1 MQQYKFCVI
10 YANCQGE
17 YLKKI
22 LSKSKIFTRI
32 YTQIEHFE
40 NYKFINDK
48 QIEYLKIYFSNDIC
62 NIILDYKYQPIP
74 SYVCNADL
82 FIYQP
87 VNSNHNKLST
97 THIINNILKKECKV
111 ISFPY
116 IYNNA
121 IWIYDK
127 KGNFDKIFKN
137 LFLNFSLEETL
148 AKFKNL
154 EIDFNFQKR
163 FENTMNILKIRE
175 QTTDIKVHQYILD
188 NFKKKKLFISE
199 PHPTIHIYYHC
210 TIQLFKL
217 LNLNNDISFELAF
230 TVLTLDRAQKLH
242 TGLIEKFPKTPYD
255 INFYKFEWKKEPDD
269 NWLAFY
275 SDKIKKIYLET
286 LSMNN

>member
-22 LSKSKIFTRI
+22 LSKSKIFTNI

-40 NYKFINDK
+40 NYKLINEK
-48 QIEYLKIYFSNDIC
+48 
-62 NIILDYKYQPIP
+62 QPIP

-87 VNSNHNKLST
+87 VNSYHNKLST

-127 KGNFDKIFKN
+127 KGDFDKIFKN

-163 FENTMNILKIRE
+163 FENTMNILKTRE

-210 TIQLFKL
+210 TIELFKL

-230 TVLTLDRAQKLH
+230 SVLISERAQKLH
-242 TGLIEKFPKTPYD
+242 TGLIEKSPKTPYD
-255 INFYKFEWKKEPDD
+255 TNFYKFEWKKEPDD
-269 NWLAFY
+269 NWLTFY

-286 LSMNN
+286 LFMNN

>member
-87 VNSNHNKLST
+87 VNSYHN
-97 THIINNILKKECKV
+97 
-111 ISFPY
+111 
-116 IYNNA
+116 
-121 IWIYDK
+121 
-127 KGNFDKIFKN
+127 
-137 LFLNFSLEETL
+137 
-148 AKFKNL
+148 
-154 EIDFNFQKR
+154 
-163 FENTMNILKIRE
+163 
-175 QTTDIKVHQYILD
+175 
-188 NFKKKKLFISE
+188 
-199 PHPTIHIYYHC
+199 
-210 TIQLFKL
+210 
-217 LNLNNDISFELAF
+217 EL
-230 TVLTLDRAQKLH
+230 
-242 TGLIEKFPKTPYD
+242 
-255 INFYKFEWKKEPDD
+255 
-269 NWLAFY
+269 
-275 SDKIKKIYLET
+275 
-286 LSMNN
+286 